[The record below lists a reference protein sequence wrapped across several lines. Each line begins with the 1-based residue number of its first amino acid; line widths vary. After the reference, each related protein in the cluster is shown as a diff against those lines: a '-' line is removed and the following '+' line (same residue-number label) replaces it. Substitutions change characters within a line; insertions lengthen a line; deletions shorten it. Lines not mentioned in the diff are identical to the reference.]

1 MTTVKFLNDRNGLK
15 GFEIVGH
22 STTDCDDTEGKLVCA
37 AISSAALMAANT
49 VTDIIGDRAQAR
61 AEDGNMSFKVENPCK
76 ASSAVLAGLKLHLN
90 ELSAQYPQKIRII
103 TEV

>member
-1 MTTVKFLNDRNGLK
+1 MTTVKFLNDKNGLY
-15 GFEIVGH
+15 GFEIIGH

-49 VTDIIGDRAQAR
+49 VTDVIGDTAAAK
-61 AEDGNMSFKVENPCK
+61 AEDGKMSLKIENPSNS
-76 ASSAVLAGLKLHLN
+76 SSAVLAGLKLHLN
-90 ELSAQYPQKIRII
+90 ELSVQYPQKIRII